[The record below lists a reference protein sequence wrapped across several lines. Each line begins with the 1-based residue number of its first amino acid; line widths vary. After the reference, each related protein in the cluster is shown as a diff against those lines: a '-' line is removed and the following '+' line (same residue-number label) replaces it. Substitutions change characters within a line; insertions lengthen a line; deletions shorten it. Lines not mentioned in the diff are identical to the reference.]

1 MIRFCT
7 IARARVGFSPSA
19 AVGGPVLAMV
29 LELATVLVKWSG
41 MAASPVVPAA
51 AAASGK
57 CTGRHCSTFDVNCR
71 FFFHRAAQKIP

>member
-1 MIRFCT
+1 M
-7 IARARVGFSPSA
+7 
-19 AVGGPVLAMV
+19 LAMV

-71 FFFHRAAQKIP
+71 YFFSPRCAEDTVEDGLLLTSLLL

>member
-29 LELATVLVKWSG
+29 LVLATVLVTWSG
-41 MAASPVVPAA
+41 KTAPPVVPAA
-51 AAASGK
+51 AAADQVSAG
-57 CTGRHCSTFDVNCR
+57 GIAHASM
-71 FFFHRAAQKIP
+71 